1 MNGLKVNVVLHIA
14 LLVLTG
20 LVFWL
25 TGTGLKLTNE
35 FFIIYGLVFSFA
47 CFIALM
53 PRYRRDPWLTLSIQ
67 GVFFFSVGAGCAG
80 VTSLAALR
88 AQAPLQDALLARLD
102 HDLGFS
108 VPAFL
113 YFCSGHQNLNRVL
126 YVLYENTG
134 LAIILLLFTL
144 SLSRDRI
151 GLQRLVFV
159 FSSTSMICALCNMFT
174 PAVGAVSYYHIPNS
188 VMRAFPSGAGV
199 YFLNTFHRFHSGA
212 ANSVA
217 LDDLNGVVT
226 FPSFHAAMA
235 VMVAWG
241 LRRVPYVRVC
251 AVLFALLIFPASLLR
266 GGHYVID
273 LVGGATVC
281 LAAILLSGKLIGGS
295 VPTSA
300 GETLASVTATPQ
312 ELQERS
318 SC

>member
-35 FFIIYGLVFSFA
+35 LFIIYGLVFSFA

-53 PRYRRDPWLTLSIQ
+53 PRYRRDTWLTLSIQ

-126 YVLYENTG
+126 YVLEPFWKFAMIGFQEVLSVIQRQDVDASTTRPHGRNYTQDE
-134 LAIILLLFTL
+134 TL
-144 SLSRDRI
+144 S
-151 GLQRLVFV
+151 V
-159 FSSTSMICALCNMFT
+159 
-174 PAVGAVSYYHIPNS
+174 
-188 VMRAFPSGAGV
+188 
-199 YFLNTFHRFHSGA
+199 
-212 ANSVA
+212 
-217 LDDLNGVVT
+217 
-226 FPSFHAAMA
+226 
-235 VMVAWG
+235 
-241 LRRVPYVRVC
+241 
-251 AVLFALLIFPASLLR
+251 
-266 GGHYVID
+266 
-273 LVGGATVC
+273 
-281 LAAILLSGKLIGGS
+281 
-295 VPTSA
+295 
-300 GETLASVTATPQ
+300 
-312 ELQERS
+312 
-318 SC
+318 